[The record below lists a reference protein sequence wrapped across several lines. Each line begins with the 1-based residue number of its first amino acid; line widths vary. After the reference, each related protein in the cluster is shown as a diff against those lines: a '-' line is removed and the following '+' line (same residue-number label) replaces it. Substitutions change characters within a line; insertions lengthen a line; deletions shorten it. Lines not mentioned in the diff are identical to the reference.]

1 MSLIFHETT
10 SFVSHAYTIKWSDPI
25 DNGLYSYSRMLRVWP
40 YLRISYITFNTI
52 LCFKI
57 LPMCVGSFFPLTK
70 AKITLFRVM
79 SVTPSLYT
87 MWCILSIESRF
98 QQYMDFPN
106 KTLPNFTVKQHA
118 DGFPLQCEWAYNS
131 HTLAEIIMESL

>member
-10 SFVSHAYTIKWSDPI
+10 SFVSYAYAIKWSDPI
-25 DNGLYSYSRMLRVWP
+25 DNGLYSRMLRVWP

-70 AKITLFRVM
+70 AKITLFRVA

-87 MWCILSIESRF
+87 MCPLKVDFHNIWIFPTKHYLILQWNNMLMAFRYNANGPIIH
-98 QQYMDFPN
+98 
-106 KTLPNFTVKQHA
+106 TH
-118 DGFPLQCEWAYNS
+118 LQK
-131 HTLAEIIMESL
+131 

>member
-10 SFVSHAYTIKWSDPI
+10 SLVSNAYAIKWSDPI
-25 DNGLYSYSRMLRVWP
+25 DNGLYSRMLRVWP

-70 AKITLFRVM
+70 AKITLFRVA
-79 SVTPSLYT
+79 SVTPSFYT
-87 MWCILSIESRF
+87 MWCILSIESIF
-98 QQYMDFPN
+98 PQYMDFPN
-106 KTLPNFTVKQHA
+106 KTLSNFAVKQHA
-118 DGFPLQCEWAYNS
+118 DGFL
-131 HTLAEIIMESL
+131 L